1 MAATIPTNGIVLNS
15 GLNVADGDVVL
26 ADGHGISFAATG
38 DAGSVT
44 PTELLDDYEEGR
56 FTTQLYDHSSN
67 TNFTMNAAYTTGY
80 YTKIGNKCFFHIYM
94 VSSSI
99 NSTSGTVR
107 MSGLPFTCA
116 TLNTNGTTN
125 NYSPISV
132 PYIQGMGTTAG
143 QSLGGYVSPGSSYII
158 FNIYNAAGSTG
169 GLVSNS
175 HWTDDGGCMVLG
187 HYTTT

>member
-15 GLNVADGDVVL
+15 GLNVADCDVVL

-38 DAGSVT
+38 DAGAVT

-56 FTTQLYDHSSN
+56 FTAQLYDHSSN

-116 TLNTNGTTN
+116 TLDTNGTTN
-125 NYSPISV
+125 NYQPISV
-132 PYIQGMGTTAG
+132 PYAQGLNITAG
-143 QSLGGYVSPGSSYII
+143 QNLGGYVSPGSSYLI
-158 FNIYNAAGSTG
+158 FNIYNATG
-169 GLVSNS
+169 GTGGMSSSL
-175 HWTDDGGCMVLG
+175 WTDDGGCMVLG